1 MYRNKLKL
9 IAVLVALL
17 FAMTSCKPPAK
28 KPEPIKKPRM
38 ELPKIP
44 AKINAGEKKEPILKV
59 YVVQTGKIEKMP
71 LEKYVE
77 GTVAGEIKNYW
88 PIEALKAQAVL
99 ARTYVLNFVST
110 KKSKYPGADISTDF
124 EEAQAWNPSNINSKI
139 KEAVKDTRGVVA
151 VYDGKFI
158 NAWFHSHAAGQTALA
173 KEGLNYKKAEPPYIV
188 SVKSN
193 DSPDAPANVKHWT
206 ATFTKS
212 EVINALKKMGLG
224 INDFKTV
231 KIGTKGA
238 SGRTINFLFD
248 KIPVNAPDFRMA
260 IGSEKLK
267 STMIDEV
274 SYDGS
279 KLVIKGRGFG
289 HGVGMSQW
297 GAYQMA
303 KEGKKA
309 KDILNYYFKSINI
322 VKIWD

>member
-17 FAMTSCKPPAK
+17 FAMTACKPPTK
-28 KPEPIKKPRM
+28 KPEPIRKPRM

-44 AKINAGEKKEPILKV
+44 AKIKVGENKEPVLKV
-59 YVVQTGKIEKMP
+59 YVVQTGKIENMP

-88 PIEALKAQAVL
+88 PIEALKAQAIL

-139 KEAVKDTRGVVA
+139 KEAVKNTRGVVA

-173 KEGLNYKKAEPPYIV
+173 KEGLNYKEPEPHYIV

-193 DSPDAPANVKHWT
+193 DSPSAPTNVKHWT
-206 ATFTKS
+206 VIFTKS
-212 EVINALKKMGLG
+212 EVIDALKKMGLG

-238 SGRTINFLFD
+238 SGRTVNFLFD
-248 KIPVNAPDFRMA
+248 KTPVNAPDFRMA
-260 IGSEKLK
+260 IGSERLK

-309 KDILNYYFKSINI
+309 KDILNYYFKGINI